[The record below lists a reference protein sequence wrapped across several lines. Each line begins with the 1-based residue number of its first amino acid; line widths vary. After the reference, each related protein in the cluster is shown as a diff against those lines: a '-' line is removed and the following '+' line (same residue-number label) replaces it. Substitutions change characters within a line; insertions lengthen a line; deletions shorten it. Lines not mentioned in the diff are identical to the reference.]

1 MTLADEARAIN
12 KEQSVDVT
20 ALWEQVRE
28 RVLAAARKDRTSLI
42 DPFIGLKLKGSE
54 LTFGPSAVQ
63 IEKLEQLCRNEGL
76 RVVHHPDPDP
86 GHPGSRPYTE
96 LFW

>member
-1 MTLADEARAIN
+1 MSLADEARAIN

-28 RVLAAARKDRTSLI
+28 RVLVAARTKKSLP
-42 DPFIGLKLKGSE
+42 DPFVGLKLPGSE

-86 GHPGSRPYTE
+86 GHPCSRPYTE
-96 LFW
+96 LYW